1 MYKVLKDAGNNGNIT
16 IEDTDEKRTTM
27 IGKLSM
33 DILKILEGEGY
44 TFGTEEGETQMKDKW
59 DLSITKDAYDK
70 LRKKAFSIK
79 RPERNQSKKSEQKI
93 DNKKVDAM
101 DVLLGLASY
110 M

>member
-27 IGKLSM
+27 VGKLSM
-33 DILKILEGEGY
+33 DILKILEDEGY
-44 TFGTEEGETQMKDKW
+44 TFGTEEEEIQMKDRW
-59 DLSITKDAYDK
+59 ELTITKDAYDK
-70 LRKKAFSIK
+70 LRKKTFSIK
-79 RPERNQSKKSEQKI
+79 RPERHQSKKVEQKI